1 MQRKTKQCW
10 RPFHQPIKLPS
21 KLMHPRS
28 ITLRVICKQSI
39 ICQRLCASFRGKG
52 GRVARAI
59 EAFPCDRSLMKCVL
73 RTRLH
78 TSLRTRPHHVLRFI
92 ALTIKPQG
100 ECQLRLSSPSIERH
114 AVTRKL
120 RYLGTRHDAVLL
132 ATAEL
137 LRCPESKPLA
147 LFWQV
152 YEVKHIN
159 WKSLLNL
166 IGKALATIIC
176 FYHNQ
181 KENLWV
187 SLIPW
192 RVRLA
197 SNAGVPLFRPG
208 EKTPCL
214 FIYYCTL
221 KRAAMDFAFLCELM
235 ASR

>member
-1 MQRKTKQCW
+1 MQELCDTG
-10 RPFHQPIKLPS
+10 
-21 KLMHPRS
+21 
-28 ITLRVICKQSI
+28 CKFSNTCSQEVHRWMRDSHHF
-39 ICQRLCASFRGKG
+39 L
-52 GRVARAI
+52 
-59 EAFPCDRSLMKCVL
+59 AFPCDRSLMKCVL

-92 ALTIKPQG
+92 ASTIKPQG

-114 AVTRKL
+114 AVTTKL

-159 WKSLLNL
+159 LKSLLNL

-181 KENLWV
+181 KENL
-187 SLIPW
+187 
-192 RVRLA
+192 
-197 SNAGVPLFRPG
+197 
-208 EKTPCL
+208 
-214 FIYYCTL
+214 
-221 KRAAMDFAFLCELM
+221 
-235 ASR
+235 

>member
-1 MQRKTKQCW
+1 M
-10 RPFHQPIKLPS
+10 RPADAAPYVLTDTATPCIEVHCIDDK
-21 KLMHPRS
+21 
-28 ITLRVICKQSI
+28 
-39 ICQRLCASFRGKG
+39 AAKG
-52 GRVARAI
+52 M
-59 EAFPCDRSLMKCVL
+59 S
-73 RTRLH
+73 
-78 TSLRTRPHHVLRFI
+78 TS
-92 ALTIKPQG
+92 A
-100 ECQLRLSSPSIERH
+100 EPSIERH
-114 AVTRKL
+114 AVTTKL
-120 RYLGTRHDAVLL
+120 RYLGIRHDAVLL

-159 WKSLLNL
+159 LKSLLNL

-197 SNAGVPLFRPG
+197 SNAGVPLFRPR
-208 EKTPCL
+208 EKTP
-214 FIYYCTL
+214 
-221 KRAAMDFAFLCELM
+221 
-235 ASR
+235 

>member
-1 MQRKTKQCW
+1 MVCENWKDEPFPNAALVMQELCDKGRKFSNTCSQEVPGW
-10 RPFHQPIKLPS
+10 MRDSHHFLTF
-21 KLMHPRS
+21 L
-28 ITLRVICKQSI
+28 
-39 ICQRLCASFRGKG
+39 
-52 GRVARAI
+52 
-59 EAFPCDRSLMKCVL
+59 CDRSLMKCVL

-208 EKTPCL
+208 EKTQCL